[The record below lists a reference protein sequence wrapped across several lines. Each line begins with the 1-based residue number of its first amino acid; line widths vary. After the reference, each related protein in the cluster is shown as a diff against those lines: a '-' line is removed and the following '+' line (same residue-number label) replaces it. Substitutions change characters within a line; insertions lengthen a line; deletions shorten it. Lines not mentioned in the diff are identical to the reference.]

1 MFFGKDSQAER
12 LSCGGF
18 RHKVLIYKDI
28 LKGIDTFGGEMRRFA
43 VIPLLLLSCSLW
55 AQEPRFVNYSSAD
68 GLPSNTVYA
77 ITQDADGVQFKS
89 WKEYGRVNALAVDHG
104 GDWNEGRFIGLT
116 DNIRPGR
123 YSLEEQSSDIFGRW
137 NQGESVLQLLR
148 VPPPIWLRWPFLL
161 GYLLLLSAIVY
172 TVMKLRE
179 RRILVKELDMRNR
192 LFFIISH
199 DIRGPVSG
207 NYILSREL
215 LEKVDGLSRVQ
226 LKEALAELSAS
237 AENASSL
244 LENLLLWSLS
254 QKGMLKPVMRE
265 VNLLDVAK
273 EAVGSVRGQDVI
285 TVDIPENLIVRTDR
299 NMLLTILRNLL
310 DNAVK
315 ASQHSD
321 IPGAPVILRSEA
333 TKDLLHARQIVIIDN
348 GLGLR
353 EEAPEWG
360 HGLGL
365 VITRELVDKL
375 CARMEMH
382 NRPEG
387 GLQITID
394 L

>member
-1 MFFGKDSQAER
+1 
-12 LSCGGF
+12 
-18 RHKVLIYKDI
+18 
-28 LKGIDTFGGEMRRFA
+28 MRRFA

-89 WKEYGRVNALAVDHG
+89 WKEYGRVNAMAVDHG

-137 NQGESVLQLLR
+137 NQGESVLQMLR

-161 GYLLLLSAIVY
+161 GYLLLLFAIVY

-179 RRILVKELDMRNR
+179 RRLLVKELDMRNR

-199 DIRGPVSG
+199 DIRNLVSG

-265 VNLLDVAK
+265 VNLLGVAK

-365 VITRELVDKL
+365 VIARELLDKL
-375 CARMEMH
+375 SARMEMK

-387 GLQITID
+387 GLQTTID

>member
-1 MFFGKDSQAER
+1 
-12 LSCGGF
+12 
-18 RHKVLIYKDI
+18 
-28 LKGIDTFGGEMRRFA
+28 MRRFA

-179 RRILVKELDMRNR
+179 RRLLVKELDMRNR

-321 IPGAPVILRSEA
+321 IPGAHVILRSEA

-365 VITRELVDKL
+365 VIARELLDKL
-375 CARMEMH
+375 SAGMEMK

-387 GLQITID
+387 GLQTTID

>member
-77 ITQDADGVQFKS
+77 ITQDADGVL
-89 WKEYGRVNALAVDHG
+89 WVGTRNG
-104 GDWNEGRFIGLT
+104 FIGLT

-161 GYLLLLSAIVY
+161 GYLLLLSAIVF

-179 RRILVKELDMRNR
+179 RRLLVKELDMRNR

-321 IPGAPVILRSEA
+321 IPGAHVILRSEA

-365 VITRELVDKL
+365 VIARELLDKL
-375 CARMEMH
+375 SARMEMK

-387 GLQITID
+387 GLQTTID

>member
-1 MFFGKDSQAER
+1 MFLGKDSQAER

-18 RHKVLIYKDI
+18 RHKVLIYNDI

-68 GLPSNTVYA
+68 GLPSNTFYA
-77 ITQDADGVQFKS
+77 ITQDADGVL
-89 WKEYGRVNALAVDHG
+89 WVGTRNG
-104 GDWNEGRFIGLT
+104 FIGLT

-148 VPPPIWLRWPFLL
+148 VPSPIWLRWPFLL

-172 TVMKLRE
+172 AVMKLRE
-179 RRILVKELDMRNR
+179 RRLLVKELDMRNR
-192 LFFIISH
+192 LIFIISH

-310 DNAVK
+310 DDAVK

-321 IPGAPVILRSEA
+321 IPGAHVILRSEA

-365 VITRELVDKL
+365 VIARELLDKL
-375 CARMEMH
+375 SARMEMK

-387 GLQITID
+387 GLQTTID

>member
-1 MFFGKDSQAER
+1 
-12 LSCGGF
+12 
-18 RHKVLIYKDI
+18 
-28 LKGIDTFGGEMRRFA
+28 MRRFA

-104 GDWNEGRFIGLT
+104 GDWNEGRFVGLT

-148 VPPPIWLRWPFLL
+148 VPPPIWLRLPFLL

-179 RRILVKELDMRNR
+179 RRLLVKELDMRNR

-199 DIRGPVSG
+199 DIRNLVSG

-310 DNAVK
+310 DDAVK

-365 VITRELVDKL
+365 VIVRELLDKL
-375 CARMEMH
+375 SARMEMK

-387 GLQITID
+387 GLQTTID

>member
-1 MFFGKDSQAER
+1 MGFPSDIYGEHVSCTLRDGS
-12 LSCGGF
+12 LS
-18 RHKVLIYKDI
+18 
-28 LKGIDTFGGEMRRFA
+28 FGGASGAIVFHPDSLLGIKA
-43 VIPLLLLSCSLW
+43 AGTLPL
-55 AQEPRFVNYSSAD
+55 E
-68 GLPSNTVYA
+68 GLVRYRYRIN
-77 ITQDADGVQFKS
+77 
-89 WKEYGRVNALAVDHG
+89 G
-104 GDWNEGRFIGLT
+104 GDWNDGRFIGLPE
-116 DNIRPGR
+116 NIRPGR

-137 NQGESVLQLLR
+137 NQGESVSRLIR

-161 GYLLLLSAIVY
+161 MYLLLLSAVIY
-172 TVMKLRE
+172 MVMKLRE
-179 RRILVKELDMRNR
+179 RRLLVKELDMRNR
-192 LFFIISH
+192 LFSIISH
-199 DIRGPVSG
+199 DLRGPVTG
-207 NYILSREL
+207 NYILTREL
-215 LEKVDGLSRVQ
+215 LEKVDSLSGEQ
-226 LKEALAELSAS
+226 LKAGLAELSGS

-254 QKGMLKPVMRE
+254 QRGMLKPVMRE
-265 VNLLDVAK
+265 VNLLGLAED
-273 EAVGSVRGQDVI
+273 AVESVRGQDVI

-333 TKDLLHARQIVIIDN
+333 TKDLLHARRIVIIDN
-348 GLGLR
+348 GPGLR

-365 VITRELVDKL
+365 VIARELLDKL
-375 CARMEMH
+375 SAEMEMK

>member
-1 MFFGKDSQAER
+1 MFLGKDSQAER

-179 RRILVKELDMRNR
+179 RRLLVKELEMRNR
-192 LFFIISH
+192 LFSIISH
-199 DIRGPVSG
+199 DLRGPVSG

-365 VITRELVDKL
+365 VITRELLDKL

>member
-137 NQGESVLQLLR
+137 NQGESVLHLLR
-148 VPPPIWLRWPFLL
+148 VSPPIWLRWPFLL

-172 TVMKLRE
+172 AVMKLRE
-179 RRILVKELDMRNR
+179 RRLLVKELDMRNR

-310 DNAVK
+310 DDAVK

-321 IPGAPVILRSEA
+321 IPRAPVILRSEA

-365 VITRELVDKL
+365 VIARELLDKL
-375 CARMEMH
+375 GAGMEMK

-387 GLQITID
+387 GLQTTID

>member
-77 ITQDADGVQFKS
+77 ITQDADGVL
-89 WKEYGRVNALAVDHG
+89 WVGTRNG
-104 GDWNEGRFIGLT
+104 FIGLT
-116 DNIRPGR
+116 DNILPGR

-137 NQGESVLQLLR
+137 NQGESVLHLLR

-172 TVMKLRE
+172 AVMKLRE
-179 RRILVKELDMRNR
+179 RRLLVKELDMRNR
-192 LFFIISH
+192 LIFIISH

-265 VNLLDVAK
+265 VNLLGVAK
-273 EAVGSVRGQDVI
+273 EAVGSIRGQDVI

-310 DNAVK
+310 DDAVK

-321 IPGAPVILRSEA
+321 IPGAHVILRSEA

-365 VITRELVDKL
+365 VIARELLDKL
-375 CARMEMH
+375 SARMEMK

-387 GLQITID
+387 GLQTTIN

>member
-1 MFFGKDSQAER
+1 M
-12 LSCGGF
+12 C
-18 RHKVLIYKDI
+18 
-28 LKGIDTFGGEMRRFA
+28 
-43 VIPLLLLSCSLW
+43 
-55 AQEPRFVNYSSAD
+55 
-68 GLPSNTVYA
+68 
-77 ITQDADGVQFKS
+77 
-89 WKEYGRVNALAVDHG
+89 
-104 GDWNEGRFIGLT
+104 
-116 DNIRPGR
+116 IRDR

-137 NQGESVLQLLR
+137 NQHESVLQLLR

-179 RRILVKELDMRNR
+179 RRLLVKELDMRNR
-192 LFFIISH
+192 LFSIISH
-199 DIRGPVSG
+199 DLRGPVSG

-265 VNLLDVAK
+265 VNLLGVAK

-310 DNAVK
+310 DDAVK

-321 IPGAPVILRSEA
+321 IPGAPVILRIEA

-365 VITRELVDKL
+365 VITRELLDKL